1 MIIYNLTEQMLHN
14 LLMETIQEQYN
25 NEMQERERLLDY
37 YEGVNLEHDLK
48 KYFNSES
55 LSQIPPM
62 YINLVRNIISRR
74 CLVYQQA
81 PIRYNDQ
88 YNEVL
93 GDFDSFMKQFEQL
106 TYLLG
111 TEGIYTFWDE
121 NEKKLKYRPIHFFTP
136 FFLPNEDEPFAVM
149 WQVESQLQARTE
161 EAQYMF
167 WSRDTETMPGQHFI
181 ISSKGKKTSIV
192 PDDLNPYG
200 NVLPFNVAHRHPFT
214 RDYFRE
220 GASDLVDGMRS
231 INILLTE
238 LALHGRFAL
247 GQPVFTGLDTEQ
259 RISMG
264 QDKALVLPEGANFS
278 YASPSANIN
287 GMIESTRYMVDS
299 IAQSNNVRINWTN
312 KASESG
318 LSKKMSELDLM
329 DALRSDVEQVYR
341 PFEKHQFEIA
351 RKIVEVSGGSNI
363 PEQFSIDFSEREVP
377 MSMDEEIK
385 YYDWA
390 FKNDLET
397 RESYLRKKN
406 PDLQDVEIEQILTD
420 LDEQSNSQEPENET
434 KSILDQIGAKV
445 SG

>member
-1 MIIYNLTEQMLHN
+1 MIIYNLTERMLHG
-14 LLMETIQEQYN
+14 LLMDTIEQN
-25 NEMQERERLLDY
+25 HQNEMADRERLLDY
-37 YEGVNLEHDLK
+37 YEGVNLEEDLK
-48 KYFNSES
+48 EFFNSDS

-88 YNEVL
+88 YNEII
-93 GDFDSFMKQFEQL
+93 GDLDSFMKQFEQL
-106 TYLLG
+106 VYLLG
-111 TEGIYTFWDE
+111 SEGLYTRWDD

-167 WSRDTETMPGQHFI
+167 WSKDTPDMEGKHFL
-181 ISSKGKKTSIV
+181 ISEKGKITSIV
-192 PDDLNPYG
+192 EGDRNPYG
-200 NVLPFNVAHRHPFT
+200 DIIPFTVAHRHPFT

-238 LALHGRFAL
+238 LALHGRYGL

-259 RISMG
+259 RITMG

-278 YASPSANIN
+278 YATPSSNIN
-287 GMIESTRYMVDS
+287 GMIESTKYMVDS
-299 IAQSNNVRINWTN
+299 IAQANNVRINWAN
-312 KASESG
+312 NQPESG
-318 LSKKMSELDLM
+318 LSKKMGQLDLM
-329 DALRSDVEQVYR
+329 DALRSDVEQIFR
-341 PFEKHQFEIA
+341 PFEKEQFRVIQ
-351 RKIVEVSGGSNI
+351 RICEVSGGINI
-363 PEQFSIDFSEREVP
+363 PDQFSIDFAEREIP
-377 MSMDEEIK
+377 MSQDEEIQ
-385 YYDWA
+385 YYSWA
-390 FKNDLET
+390 FQNNLET

-406 PDLQDVEIEQILTD
+406 PDLDENEIEKMLED
-420 LDEQSNSQEPENET
+420 LGEGEEQEET
-434 KSILDQIGAKV
+434 QSILDKIGKQV
-445 SG
+445 G